1 MNSTLYK
8 IKDYYITIIIL
19 VLNIVVYLAYTF
31 IGESVYNIG
40 CLDASLVIRQK
51 EYYRILSCTFLHI
64 DIEHIVGNMIFL
76 VALGQMLETSIGHIR
91 FIIVY
96 LLSGIGGSILSLIY
110 IVLTAQ
116 HYTSIGASGAVF
128 GLIGAL
134 LFLVVINNGRF
145 GDISLPR
152 ILFAIFYM
160 IYSGYN
166 SLQTDN
172 SAHIGGL
179 ICGLL
184 SMMVLYAFYHKHQYT
199 Y

>member
-19 VLNIVVYLAYTF
+19 TLNIAVYLAYTF

-40 CLDASLVIRQK
+40 CLDTSLVIRQK

-166 SLQTDN
+166 SPQTDN